1 MDDAAEIIIYILI
14 AVVGL
19 VASAFKNRNKNRQ
32 PHTPPPFSQVPRNM
46 TPQDQTKAEPDL
58 GPLMDL
64 LGIPRQ
70 EVKPPAYES
79 VEEGP
84 SVEESGINME
94 AEAAAA
100 ALAGYQVEA
109 PEEILDKPPVVD
121 AATFEEGQSDV
132 QKLIAKYEATRKAFE
147 QNSDDDDIAAG
158 EILSVEATEANL
170 AKAAKKEPFF
180 DARKA
185 IIYSEILKRKE
196 F

>member
-1 MDDAAEIIIYILI
+1 MDDIAEIVIYILI

-19 VASAFKNRNKNRQ
+19 VASAFKNRNKNR
-32 PHTPPPFSQVPRNM
+32 PSHTPPPFSQVPRNM
-46 TPQDQTKAEPDL
+46 TPQQQPEAEPDL

-70 EVKPPAYES
+70 EVQPPAYES
-79 VEEGP
+79 IEEGP
-84 SVEESGINME
+84 TVEEAGMNVE

-100 ALAGYQVEA
+100 ELAGYQTETSDD
-109 PEEILDKPPVVD
+109 ILDKPPVVD
-121 AATFEEGQSDV
+121 TATFEEGQSDI
-132 QKLIAKYEATRKAFE
+132 QKLLAKYESNRKAME
-147 QNSDDDDIAAG
+147 GYQDDDDIAAG
-158 EILSVEATEANL
+158 EILSVEATEANRL
-170 AKAAKKEPFF
+170 KAAKKEPFF

>member
-1 MDDAAEIIIYILI
+1 MDDITEILIYILI

-32 PHTPPPFSQVPRNM
+32 SHTPPPFSRGPRNM
-46 TPQDQTKAEPDL
+46 TPQQQPEAEPDM

-70 EVKPPAYES
+70 EVQPPAYES
-79 VEEGP
+79 IEEGH
-84 SVEESGINME
+84 SVEEAGMNVE
-94 AEAAAA
+94 AEAAATV
-100 ALAGYQVEA
+100 LAGNQSESTDN
-109 PEEILDKPPVVD
+109 ILDKPPVID
-121 AATFEEGQSDV
+121 ASTFEEGQSDI
-132 QKLIAKYEATRKAFE
+132 QKLIAKYESNRKANE
-147 QNSDDDDIAAG
+147 QDYQDDDIAAG
-158 EILSVEATEANL
+158 EILSVEATEANR
-170 AKAAKKEPFF
+170 AKASKKEPFF

>member
-1 MDDAAEIIIYILI
+1 MDDIAEIVIYILI

-46 TPQDQTKAEPDL
+46 TPQQQTEAEPDL

-70 EVKPPAYES
+70 EVQPPAYES

-84 SVEESGINME
+84 SVEEAGMNVE
-94 AEAAAA
+94 GEAAAA
-100 ALAGYQVEA
+100 ELAGYQVEA
-109 PEEILDKPPVVD
+109 SEEILDKPPVVD
-121 AATFEEGQSDV
+121 AASFEEGQSDV
-132 QKLIAKYEATRKAFE
+132 QKLIAKYEATRKAME
-147 QNSDDDDIAAG
+147 QDFPDDEIAAG
-158 EILSVEATEANL
+158 EILSVEATEANH